1 MRILGYTRVSTQE
14 QATEGV
20 SLAAQEEKLK
30 AYCSLYGHELVEV
43 VVDAGQSA
51 KSLDRPGLV
60 LALQGLKDGLA
71 DGLLIAKL
79 DRLTR
84 SVRDL
89 GTLLEGP
96 FRRAALISVAEQFD
110 TASAAGRLV
119 LNVIASVSQWERE
132 ANGERTSAALQ
143 YKKSQGQKLG
153 PPAHEDPLILA
164 RMKELRA
171 KRMTYRAIAA
181 ALAAEGYCTQ
191 KGGAWHAMTV
201 QRMLTRE
208 GVA

>member
-1 MRILGYTRVSTQE
+1 MKILGYTRVSTQE
-14 QATEGV
+14 QGTEGV

-60 LALQGLKDGLA
+60 QALQGLKDGLA

-96 FRRAALISVAEQFD
+96 FRKAALISVAEQFD
-110 TASAAGRLV
+110 TASAAGRRPPG
-119 LNVIASVSQWERE
+119 AKCDGQRESV
-132 ANGERTSAALQ
+132 G
-143 YKKSQGQKLG
+143 
-153 PPAHEDPLILA
+153 
-164 RMKELRA
+164 
-171 KRMTYRAIAA
+171 
-181 ALAAEGYCTQ
+181 
-191 KGGAWHAMTV
+191 KGG
-201 QRMLTRE
+201 QRR
-208 GVA
+208 AHQCRPAI

>member
-1 MRILGYTRVSTQE
+1 MRIFGYTRVSTQE
-14 QATEGV
+14 QATGGV
-20 SLAAQEEKLK
+20 SLAAQEEKIK
-30 AYCSLYGHELVEV
+30 AYCDLYGHELVEI

-51 KSLDRPGLV
+51 KTLDRPGLV
-60 LALQGLKDGLA
+60 HALKALKDGRA
-71 DGLLIAKL
+71 DGLLVVKL

-89 GTLLEGP
+89 GNLLEGP
-96 FRRAALISVAEQFD
+96 FRKAALISVAEQFD

-119 LNVIASVSQWERE
+119 LNVMASVSQWERE

-153 PPAHEDPLILA
+153 PPAHDDPAILA

-171 KRMTYRAIAA
+171 RRMPYRAIAA
-181 ALAAEGYCTQ
+181 ALTAEGYCTQ

-201 QRMLTRE
+201 RRMLARE

>member
-1 MRILGYTRVSTQE
+1 MKILGYTRVSTQE

-20 SLAAQEEKLK
+20 SLAAQEEKIK
-30 AYCSLYGHELVEV
+30 AYCSLYGHDLVEV
-43 VVDAGQSA
+43 VVDAGHSA
-51 KSLDRPGLV
+51 KTLDRPGLIH
-60 LALQGLKDGLA
+60 AIQWLKEGRA
-71 DGLLIAKL
+71 EGLLVAKL

-89 GTLLEGP
+89 GNLLEGP
-96 FRRAALISVAEQFD
+96 FRKAALISVAEQFD

-119 LNVIASVSQWERE
+119 LNVMASVSQWERE

-143 YKKSQGQKLG
+143 FKKSQGHKLG
-153 PPAHEDPLILA
+153 APAHEDPLILA

-201 QRMLTRE
+201 RRMLTRE